1 MNNRSI
7 GIGTLL
13 LMAGITHAAAQTAPA
28 LKLSTEEF
36 MAPSKQ
42 PEIQLYIR
50 NKHREDMH
58 AFSPERTVLF
68 VHGATYPS
76 ETTFDL
82 PVGGASWMDQ
92 IAARGFDVYLVDLPG
107 YGRSSRPAEMSK
119 PADASGPIVDTD
131 AAVAAVGAAV
141 DFILQRRNIPRT
153 NLIGWSWG
161 TTIMAKYT
169 TQNVQKVQ
177 RLALYAPIWIWSPPA
192 ADVSKLCAGL
202 CTSAYRTVPRQEAL
216 SRWLQ
221 GVPEDKK
228 ADLIPAGVFD
238 MWWNATIAS
247 DPVGAAADPPAL
259 RAPNGV
265 MYDILNNW
273 VSGKTMF
280 DPARITV
287 PTILAVAEWDQDT
300 KPYMAQTLFPL
311 LTNAPQKRLV
321 IVGEGTHTLLLE
333 KNRMALITEVQ
344 KFFEENFAN

>member
-1 MNNRSI
+1 MRNRSI

-13 LMAGITHAAAQTAPA
+13 LMVGITHAAAQTAP
-28 LKLSTEEF
+28 KLSTEEF
-36 MAPSKQ
+36 MVQSRQ
-42 PEIQLYIR
+42 PGIQLYVR
-50 NKHREDMH
+50 NKHRDDMH

-119 PADASGPIVDTD
+119 PADAGGPIVDTD
-131 AAVAAVGAAV
+131 AAVAAVGDAV
-141 DFILQRRNIPRT
+141 DFVLQRRNVPRA

-161 TTIMAKYT
+161 TTIMARYA
-169 TQNVQKVQ
+169 TQNAQKVQ
-177 RLALYAPIWIWSPPA
+177 RLALYAPIWIWSPAA
-192 ADVSKLCAGL
+192 ADIPKLCAGL
-202 CTSAYRTVPRQEAL
+202 CNSAYRTVQRQGAL
-216 SRWLQ
+216 NRWLQ
-221 GVPEDKK
+221 GVPEDRK

-247 DPVGAAADPPAL
+247 DPVGAATNPPAL

-273 VSGKTMF
+273 ASGKAMF
-280 DPARITV
+280 DPAKLTM
-287 PTILAVAEWDQDT
+287 PTILVVAEWDQDT

-311 LTNAPQKRLV
+311 LTHAPQKRLV
-321 IVGEGTHTLLLE
+321 VVGEGTHTLMLE
-333 KNRMALITEVQ
+333 KNRMTLTSEVQ
-344 KFFEENFAN
+344 KFFEEDFAN